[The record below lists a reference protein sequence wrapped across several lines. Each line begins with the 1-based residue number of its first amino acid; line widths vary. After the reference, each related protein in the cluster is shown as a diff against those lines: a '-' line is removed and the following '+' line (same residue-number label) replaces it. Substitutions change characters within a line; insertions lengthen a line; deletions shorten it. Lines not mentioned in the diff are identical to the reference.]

1 MSQFFHRNSSLLAI
15 ALYDNRH
22 RNVTYTLLIYILN
35 VITIRCGKQSKPGW
49 DTQLS
54 EMNEN
59 ERITLRLGPDELRML
74 DDFIAEND
82 EFENRSQLAR
92 AAIRAYIENRCARE
106 ERRAPNEVLV
116 TLPPLVLETI
126 KHLMEQGVYSSISEA
141 VADCARHE
149 FLHDEK
155 LRQLKMD
162 GNQLLARNQMQLVPK
177 D

>member
-1 MSQFFHRNSSLLAI
+1 MTS
-15 ALYDNRH
+15 
-22 RNVTYTLLIYILN
+22 TLFIYI
-35 VITIRCGKQSKPGW
+35 VITITTGCGKQSKPGW
-49 DTQLS
+49 DIQLS

-74 DDFIAEND
+74 DDFITEND

-92 AAIRAYIENRCARE
+92 AAIKAYIENRCAKE
-106 ERRAPNEVLV
+106 EKRAPNEILV
-116 TLPPLVLETI
+116 TLPLLVLETI

-155 LRQLKMD
+155 LSQLKMD
-162 GNQLLARNQMQLVPK
+162 GNQQLSRSQMQLVPK